1 MAKVI
6 REEKRDLVPRI
17 LLRMCIL
24 LLSILLWYPLPLTVI
39 GEPREYIKKK
49 MKLTL
54 TWLLAGKI
62 QMVVLEQTKFYSE
75 NIFLQKE
82 ADFPVSEKQ
91 ESSFKSSF

>member
-49 MKLTL
+49 NEVNLDLVTCRKDSNGCPRADQILFR
-54 TWLLAGKI
+54 
-62 QMVVLEQTKFYSE
+62 EY
-75 NIFLQKE
+75 IFAE
-82 ADFPVSEKQ
+82 RSRF
-91 ESSFKSSF
+91 SSFRETGEFF